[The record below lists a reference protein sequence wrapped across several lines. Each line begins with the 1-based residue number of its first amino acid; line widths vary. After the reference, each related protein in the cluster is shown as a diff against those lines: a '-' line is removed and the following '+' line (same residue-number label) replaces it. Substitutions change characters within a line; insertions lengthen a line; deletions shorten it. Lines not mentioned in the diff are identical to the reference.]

1 MEERVQEM
9 TFPVSGKHLHRE
21 PFMVQAAAA
30 ATAALEAAGKPEHN
44 PVG

>member
-1 MEERVQEM
+1 MEEQVEEM
-9 TFPVSGKHLHRE
+9 TFPVSEKHLHRE
-21 PFMVQAAAA
+21 PFMVQAAA